1 MATCPFVPPC
11 ADFLMLGTPV
21 SHISPAR
28 ADQAWLRHRL
38 TSGRRR
44 PPVLVDGDFREPQD
58 RTAYRDAAVLVP
70 VVERESGLTI
80 LLTRRTAHLRDHA
93 GQISFPGGRVESGDV
108 SPAHTALREAAEEI
122 GLAAD
127 RVELLGNLDDHTTA
141 TGFRIT
147 PVVGL
152 VHQPFE
158 LVLDAFE
165 VAEVFELPLEHL
177 FEPANLQRNRI
188 FHSGRMHDYYAFP
201 WRDYYIWGAT
211 ASMLKN
217 LCGLLLDTV
226 PFTSAIRPDGL
237 PELQQTIET

>member
-1 MATCPFVPPC
+1 MTR
-11 ADFLMLGTPV
+11 T
-21 SHISPAR
+21 IPAR
-28 ADQAWLRHRL
+28 VDHAWLRHCL
-38 TSGRRR
+38 ASGRRR
-44 PPVLVDGDFREPQD
+44 PPALVDGDFREPEN

-70 VVERESGLTI
+70 VVEREGGLTI
-80 LLTRRTAHLRDHA
+80 LLTRRAAHLRDHA
-93 GQISFPGGRVESGDV
+93 GQISFPGGRVESGDA
-108 SPAHTALREAAEEI
+108 SPSHTALREAAEEI

-147 PVVGL
+147 PVIGL

-165 VAEVFELPLEHL
+165 VDEVFELPLEHL
-177 FEPANLQRNRI
+177 FEPANLQQNRI
-188 FHSGRMHDYYAFP
+188 FQSGRMHDYYAFP

-217 LCGLLLDTV
+217 LCSLLLGNV
-226 PFTSAIRPDGL
+226 SPVSAIRPDGL
-237 PELQQTIET
+237 PEFNEPINT

>member
-1 MATCPFVPPC
+1 MTQSA
-11 ADFLMLGTPV
+11 
-21 SHISPAR
+21 PAR
-28 ADQAWLRHRL
+28 VDHAWLRHRL
-38 TSGRRR
+38 AVGRRR
-44 PPVLVDGDFREPQD
+44 PPALVDGDFRDPQD

-70 VVERESGLTI
+70 VVERDSGLTI

-93 GQISFPGGRVESGDV
+93 GQISFPGGRVEPGDA

-158 LVLDAFE
+158 LFPDAFE
-165 VAEVFELPLEHL
+165 VDEVFELPLEHL

-188 FHSGRMHDYYAFP
+188 FQSGRMHDYYAFP
-201 WRDYYIWGAT
+201 WRDHYIWGAT

-217 LCGLLLDTV
+217 LCGLLLDAV
-226 PFTSAIRPDGL
+226 PPTSAINPDGL
-237 PELQQTIET
+237 PELHQPIET

>member
-1 MATCPFVPPC
+1 MTQIF
-11 ADFLMLGTPV
+11 
-21 SHISPAR
+21 PALT
-28 ADQAWLRHRL
+28 DHVWLRHRL
-38 TSGRRR
+38 AAGRRR
-44 PPVLVDGDFREPQD
+44 PPALVDGDFREPEN
-58 RTAYRDAAVLVP
+58 RPAYRDAAVLVP
-70 VVERESGLTI
+70 VVERNNGLTV

-93 GQISFPGGRVESGDV
+93 GQISFPGGRVEAGDA

-147 PVVGL
+147 PVIGL

-165 VAEVFELPLEHL
+165 VDEVFELPLEHL
-177 FEPANLQRNRI
+177 FETANLQQNRI
-188 FHSGRMHDYYAFP
+188 FQSGRVHDYYAYP

-217 LCGLLLDTV
+217 LCGLLLDAA
-226 PFTSAIRPDGL
+226 PPTSAYPLDEL
-237 PELQQTIET
+237 PEFRQPIET